1 MSTAQR
7 GIRTKDMRSVIPD
20 FDESDIFADGD
31 LGDVQNQPQDARRY
45 ETRDAD
51 EDDWKQ
57 DVFDRARGAYQT
69 SVRADEQEQQED
81 SKGVKIVDM
90 PETQAFRF
98 GDAFEDA
105 DADRDW
111 FEDGE
116 GELATD
122 GYEGEISAGDDE
134 QAVPEEGELETFFS
148 DRLDESEE
156 QQEEPAYVRSP
167 LAETKYESQS
177 RDEDRSDEGS
187 DDDLDDV
194 QEDAP
199 APAHMPIDMAH
210 GFFSPVTNEDGSYLD
225 DIDEDDASLVGD
237 AEEDADDELGY
248 EPDPGVSTNPD
259 DYDDDSM
266 YYGSHS
272 GRSDDGEDEV
282 SDNEDTEAETGN
294 GDEIRE
300 LNLFG
305 DGDEEKEDEAGADET
320 EDAADAGSEGTP
332 GEPEKKRSPGV
343 ITFQS
348 DDIWEQ
354 MIRELGDPTRDHK
367 SYGG

>member
-1 MSTAQR
+1 
-7 GIRTKDMRSVIPD
+7 MRSVIPD
-20 FDESDIFADGD
+20 FDESDIFADGG
-31 LGDVQNQPQDARRY
+31 LGGVQNRPQDTQRHEERG
-45 ETRDAD
+45 TD

-57 DVFDRARGAYQT
+57 GVFERARGAYQAPVQ
-69 SVRADEQEQQED
+69 SGEQEERREGNAD
-81 SKGVKIVDM
+81 AVKIVDM

-111 FEDGE
+111 FGDDED
-116 GELATD
+116 ELAAD
-122 GYEGEISAGDDE
+122 GYEDEISAGEDE
-134 QAVPEEGELETFFS
+134 QAVPDEGEEEAFFS
-148 DRLDESEE
+148 DQPNGPEE
-156 QQEEPAYVRSP
+156 QQEESVYVRSP

-237 AEEDADDELGY
+237 VEEDAGDELGY

-272 GRSDDGEDEV
+272 GRIEAGEDEV
-282 SDNEDTEAETGN
+282 GDNEDAEVETGN

-300 LNLFG
+300 LSIFG
-305 DGDEEKEDEAGADET
+305 DGDEEKEGEGEAGADET

>member
-1 MSTAQR
+1 
-7 GIRTKDMRSVIPD
+7 MRSVIPD

-31 LGDVQNQPQDARRY
+31 LGGVQDQPQDAQRY
-45 ETRDAD
+45 EARDAD

-57 DVFDRARGAYQT
+57 GVFERARGAYQT
-69 SVRADEQEQQED
+69 SVQSGEQKERRGDNADA
-81 SKGVKIVDM
+81 VKIVDM

-111 FEDGE
+111 FGDDEDE
-116 GELATD
+116 PAAD
-122 GYEGEISAGDDE
+122 GYEDEISAGEDE
-134 QAVPEEGELETFFS
+134 QAVPDEGEEEAFFS
-148 DRLDESEE
+148 DQPNGPEE
-156 QQEEPAYVRSP
+156 QQEESVYVRSP

-225 DIDEDDASLVGD
+225 DIDEDDDSLVGD
-237 AEEDADDELGY
+237 VEEDADDELGY

-282 SDNEDTEAETGN
+282 GDNEDTEAETGS
-294 GDEIRE
+294 GDEVRE

-305 DGDEEKEDEAGADET
+305 DGDEEKEDESGADET
-320 EDAADAGSEGTP
+320 EDAADAGSEGTSS
-332 GEPEKKRSPGV
+332 EPEKKRGPGV

-348 DDIWEQ
+348 DDIWDQ